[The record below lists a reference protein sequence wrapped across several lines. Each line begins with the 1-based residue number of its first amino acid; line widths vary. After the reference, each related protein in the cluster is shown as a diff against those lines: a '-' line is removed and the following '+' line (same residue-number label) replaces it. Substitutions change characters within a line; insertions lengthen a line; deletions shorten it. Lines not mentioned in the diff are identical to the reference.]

1 MSHLIRQAIH
11 TNQGDVKSITM
22 LNGYKSLV
30 VLSAEVEQVPQ
41 PATDLTRSNTS
52 KTIKYIYRLACIQ
65 NSKAQSFDNITFA
78 KYVIRFLARK
88 RDNVKSSTYTIYET
102 MLKKHAI
109 PHIGHFRMRDITT
122 AHINTTLLN
131 EHKLKPTTRK
141 LLKAV
146 LSTLCNSAYRE
157 GLITNNPVRYS
168 DRILGEQRK
177 VDLLLP
183 TEAEMNLLLTTLK
196 KEQYLL
202 YVLVLTTIHSGLRKG
217 ELQGLK
223 WTSLNLEQSVLK
235 IRTQKNSYGAD
246 ISLKTSS
253 SIRDVHINPSV
264 MQTILS
270 LPRTDEYIFP
280 VNTHHYW
287 LLKRYFLKV
296 GFHERM
302 TFHDLRH
309 YHATLLMKKG
319 VNIKI
324 ISKRLGHKDVQT
336 TLNIYTH
343 HESEMDR
350 QVVNL
355 LGDTH
360 II

>member
-41 PATDLTRSNTS
+41 PTTDLTRSIAS

-122 AHINTTLLN
+122 AHINTRLLN

-157 GLITNNPVRYS
+157 VLVTNNPVRYS
-168 DRILGEQRK
+168 DRILGEQK
-177 VDLLLP
+177 IDLLLP
-183 TEAEMNLLLTTLK
+183 TEEEMNILLAFLK
-196 KEQYLL
+196 K
-202 YVLVLTTIHSGLRKG
+202 
-217 ELQGLK
+217 
-223 WTSLNLEQSVLK
+223 N
-235 IRTQKNSYGAD
+235 N
-246 ISLKTSS
+246 
-253 SIRDVHINPSV
+253 
-264 MQTILS
+264 
-270 LPRTDEYIFP
+270 IFFMFW
-280 VNTHHYW
+280 Y
-287 LLKRYFLKV
+287 
-296 GFHERM
+296 
-302 TFHDLRH
+302 
-309 YHATLLMKKG
+309 
-319 VNIKI
+319 
-324 ISKRLGHKDVQT
+324 
-336 TLNIYTH
+336 
-343 HESEMDR
+343 
-350 QVVNL
+350 
-355 LGDTH
+355 
-360 II
+360 